1 MIRIPGTDP
10 ITKKRNWQGFK
21 KIHEWAY
28 VGVNKETG
36 EEIGQCQIC
45 WKIRAH
51 GAKGAR
57 PVPKR
62 EFAKMQTEGKIR

>member
-10 ITKKRNWQGFK
+10 ITKKRNWRGFK

-36 EEIGQCQIC
+36 EEFGQCQIC
-45 WKIRAH
+45 DKFR
-51 GAKGAR
+51 GVDNR
-57 PVPKR
+57 PVSKKEIDR
-62 EFAKMQTEGKIR
+62 LQKAGLIEIR